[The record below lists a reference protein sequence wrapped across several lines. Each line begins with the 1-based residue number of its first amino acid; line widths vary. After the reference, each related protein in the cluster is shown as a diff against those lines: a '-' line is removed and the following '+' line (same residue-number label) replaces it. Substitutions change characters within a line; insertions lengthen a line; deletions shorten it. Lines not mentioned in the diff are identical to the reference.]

1 MNKQK
6 FSILLKDKLSAMLKR
21 IFDIVFSLSALI
33 LLSPLF
39 FILSIIIKISSPGPV
54 FYKGKRMAKGGGIFY
69 MHKFRSMVA
78 NADKLGTDLTKYE
91 DERITRIGKFLRR
104 TKLDELP
111 NLIDV
116 LKGNMSV
123 VGPRPESPMYAQYY
137 NERQRKVLDVKP
149 GITGLAQLEN
159 RREDLK
165 LKDQADPDAYY
176 INVLMPKKLEI
187 DLYYVENRNFFMDI
201 KIIFKTLFGR

>member
-1 MNKQK
+1 
-6 FSILLKDKLSAMLKR
+6 MLKR
-21 IFDIVFSLSALI
+21 IFDILFSLFALI

-39 FILSIIIKISSPGPV
+39 LILSIIIKISSPGPV

-69 MHKFRSMVA
+69 MHKFRSMVT

-91 DERITRIGKFLRR
+91 DERITKIGKFLRR

-116 LKGNMSV
+116 LKGDMSI
-123 VGPRPESPMYAQYY
+123 VGPRPESPLYAQHY
-137 NERQRKVLDVKP
+137 NERQRRVLDVKP

-187 DLYYVENRNFFMDI
+187 DLFYVENRTFLMDI
-201 KIIFKTLFGR
+201 KIILKTLFCR

>member
-1 MNKQK
+1 
-6 FSILLKDKLSAMLKR
+6 MLKR
-21 IFDIVFSLSALI
+21 IFDIIFSLFALI

-39 FILSIIIKISSPGPV
+39 IILPIIIKICSPGPV
-54 FYKGKRMAKGGGIFY
+54 FYRGKRMAKGGGIFY
-69 MHKFRSMVA
+69 MHKFRSMVV
-78 NADKLGTDLTKYE
+78 NADKIGTELTKYE
-91 DERITRIGKFLRR
+91 DERITKIGKFLRK

-116 LKGNMSV
+116 LKGDMSI

-137 NERQRKVLDVKP
+137 NERQKRVLSVRP

-176 INVLMPKKLEI
+176 INVLMPQKLEI
-187 DLYYVENRNFFMDI
+187 DLYYIENRNFLMDI
-201 KIIFKTLFGR
+201 KIILKTLFGR

>member
-1 MNKQK
+1 
-6 FSILLKDKLSAMLKR
+6 MLKR
-21 IFDIVFSLSALI
+21 LFDIISSLTALI

-39 FILSIIIKISSPGPV
+39 LFLSVLIKLSSPGPI
-54 FYKGKRMAKGGGIFY
+54 FYKGKRVAKGGGIFL

-78 NADKLGTDLTKYE
+78 NADKLGTNLTKHE
-91 DERITRIGKFLRR
+91 DQRITKIGKFLRS

-116 LKGNMSV
+116 FNGDMSI
-123 VGPRPESPMYAQYY
+123 VGPRPESPSYTQYY
-137 NERQRKVLDVKP
+137 NDRQKKALDVRP
-149 GITGLAQLEN
+149 GITGLGQLEN

-176 INVLMPKKLEI
+176 INVLMPEKLEI
-187 DLYYVENRNFFMDI
+187 DLFYVENRTFLMDI
-201 KIIFKTLFGR
+201 KIILKTLFFR

>member
-1 MNKQK
+1 
-6 FSILLKDKLSAMLKR
+6 MLKR
-21 IFDIVFSLSALI
+21 IFDIVFSLFALI

-39 FILSIIIKISSPGPV
+39 LVLAIIIKISSPGPV
-54 FYKGKRMAKGGGIFY
+54 FYRGKRMAKGGGIFY
-69 MHKFRSMVA
+69 MHKFRSMVV

-91 DERITRIGKFLRR
+91 DERITKIGKFLRR

-116 LKGNMSV
+116 LKGDMSI
-123 VGPRPESPMYAQYY
+123 VGPRPESPMYAQHYD
-137 NERQRKVLDVKP
+137 ERQKRVLSVRP

-165 LKDQADPDAYY
+165 LKDQHNPDAYY
-176 INVLMPKKLEI
+176 VNVLMPKKLEI
-187 DLYYVENRNFFMDI
+187 DLYYVENRNFLMDI
-201 KIIFKTLFGR
+201 KIILRTLFGK

>member
-1 MNKQK
+1 
-6 FSILLKDKLSAMLKR
+6 MLKR
-21 IFDIVFSLSALI
+21 IFDILFSLFALI

-39 FILSIIIKISSPGPV
+39 LILSIIIKISSPGPV

-91 DERITRIGKFLRR
+91 DKRITKIGKFLRR

-116 LKGNMSV
+116 LKGNMSI
-123 VGPRPESPMYAQYY
+123 VGPRPESPLYAQHY
-137 NERQRKVLDVKP
+137 NERQRRVLDVRP

-187 DLYYVENRNFFMDI
+187 DLFYVENRTFLMDI
-201 KIIFKTLFGR
+201 KIILKTLFCR

>member
-1 MNKQK
+1 
-6 FSILLKDKLSAMLKR
+6 MLKR
-21 IFDIVFSLSALI
+21 LFDIISSLIALI
-33 LLSPLF
+33 LISPLF
-39 FILSIIIKISSPGPV
+39 LFLSVLIKLSSPGPI
-54 FYKGKRMAKGGGIFY
+54 FYKGKRVAKGGGIFL

-78 NADKLGTDLTKYE
+78 NADKLGTNLTKHE
-91 DERITRIGKFLRR
+91 DQRITKIGKFLRS

-116 LKGNMSV
+116 LNGDMSI
-123 VGPRPESPMYAQYY
+123 VGPRPESPSYAQHY
-137 NERQRKVLDVKP
+137 NERQKKALDVRP

-176 INVLMPKKLEI
+176 INVLMPQKLGI
-187 DLYYVENRNFFMDI
+187 DLFYVENRTFLMDI
-201 KIIFKTLFGR
+201 KIILKTLFFR